1 MRKGFIIILLLVP
14 IIFNNLAFSAEKTKK
29 NKAKASN
36 TSLEKESAE
45 TMGFQDILFGTS
57 YDVVKTKLEGKYPDI
72 FNEKNGNIILG
83 DLSSFDK
90 VSKSNDIK
98 DLRVFKIGDIYSE
111 VKLLFDKKNTF
122 CGYEIISSSGNGAFK
137 SMKKLAEVIA
147 YKFGTPDFT
156 TTVHERNL
164 INTVALGQSPYVI
177 GYAWLMGQ
185 YNAYIGL
192 ISYYQE
198 GYSRPF
204 PRTFAQVIRN
214 TDDVSVKFCFKRQY
228 AYETGDV
235 SEKASQ
241 F

>member
-1 MRKGFIIILLLVP
+1 MRKRLFIVLLLVP
-14 IIFNNLAFSAEKTKK
+14 VIFNNYAFSAEKTKK
-29 NKAKASN
+29 GKANASQ
-36 TSLEKESAE
+36 KKDPAE

-57 YDVVKTKLEGKYPDI
+57 YDVVKAKLETKYPDI

-90 VSKSNDIK
+90 VSKSNDMK
-98 DLRVFKIGDIYSE
+98 GLRVFKIGDIYSE
-111 VKLLFDKKNTF
+111 VKLLFDKKNNL
-122 CGYEIISSSGNGAFK
+122 CGYEIISSSGDGAFK
-137 SMKKLAEVIA
+137 SMKGLAEVIA
-147 YKFGTPDFT
+147 YKFGSPDFT

-164 INTVALGQSPYVI
+164 INTVALGQSQYVI
-177 GYAWLMGQ
+177 GYAWLMGR

-192 ISYYQE
+192 VSYYQE

-214 TDDVSVKFCFKRQY
+214 ADDVYVKPCFKRQY